1 MIKLIKLLP
10 VLVAIML
17 GCGRSGVEP
26 PADATDEDAIYNII
40 RYDSPSAFSLDLLD
54 LSVPDT
60 NQGLLTAF
68 EPIHWWHTIGHD
80 SLDID
85 IRIFEPQ
92 PGDTS
97 GAVPYANVRVVKY
110 FWGTLEVIALD
121 TTGGSPQRVRFSKSF
136 GMLGVINSVFE
147 KVGFDYNTRRGW
159 RFMQISDAVFTSL
172 SQTVPPPPPTVE
184 IQTADSLIR
193 VNPGIKLLRYIPQFT
208 PGESVNVS
216 IYPIDTSSVVSVRYP
231 SGTGYMTQV
240 PPRGPGGVF
249 RTGFTFPRYEEF
261 GHFLVD
267 IINPAAITD
276 STARYNPSAIGVLYR
291 AR

>member
-68 EPIHWWHTIGHD
+68 EPIRWWHTIGHD

-121 TTGGSPQRVRFSKSF
+121 TAGGSPQRVRFSKSF

-184 IQTADSLIR
+184 IQMADSLIR

-249 RTGFTFPRYEEF
+249 RIGFTFPRYEEF